1 MRLDLVLNVH
11 HVSFD
16 AAVWFILMS
25 NQEAYFKYATTTAL
39 PALYLRRVIW
49 QSADISRVTAEHR

>member
-1 MRLDLVLNVH
+1 MKFDLVLNVH

-39 PALYLRRVIW
+39 PALYLRRVI
-49 QSADISRVTAEHR
+49 